1 MNTIEIREEIL
12 SWIKNAPKLNGCAI
26 PSAGEKGVVTGLMN
40 TALKLDSTWDESNL
54 RRRQALAYIF
64 RDILGKPMVSTVSAK
79 ELSDE
84 YWWAMIKWTEATKDA
99 DTGAWKAHDGFSEQI
114 VLCWQA
120 LLIWEKSMNQ
130 QLGFLEES
138 DGHN

>member
-1 MNTIEIREEIL
+1 MNPIEIREEIL

-84 YWWAMIKWTEATKDA
+84 YWFALVKWVDA
-99 DTGAWKAHDGFSEQI
+99 HKNTDDGQWKAHEGFESEMI
-114 VLCWQA
+114 ECWSEMVKWQK
-120 LLIWEKSMNQ
+120 EMDS
-130 QLGFLEES
+130 QLNFFPG
-138 DGHN
+138 DMV